1 LSIGTTGAVHFH
13 IVRVG
18 PTHLAAYHCG
28 CHACERPATKLPR
41 VLLHN
46 AVSLDGRIDWITP
59 DIGRFYELAGRWDE
73 DAALVGAD
81 TLLAPEPGLDDTA
94 PPPEPAAAA
103 PPPAPPDPTKPRLVV
118 TDSRGRVR
126 NWPELLNGPYWS
138 RGVALCSERTP
149 AEYFDYLDSVG
160 VDHIIAGENRVDLR
174 AALAE
179 LAAKYGI
186 ARVRVDSGGRL
197 NGALLRAGLI
207 DEVSLLVHPY
217 LVGGE
222 SGQTFFRAPDLT
234 SAGRVINLRLIAA
247 ETLEDDLLWL
257 RYELIRG

>member
-1 LSIGTTGAVHFH
+1 MDPRS
-13 IVRVG
+13 RR
-18 PTHLAAYHCG
+18 PTIAG
-28 CHACERPATKLPR
+28 VPRCERLATKLPR

-46 AVSLDGRIDWITP
+46 AVSIDGRIDWITP
-59 DIGRFYELAGRWDE
+59 DIGRFYELAGHWDE
-73 DAALVGAD
+73 DAGLVGAD
-81 TLLAPEPGLDDTA
+81 TLLAPEPGLDDA
-94 PPPEPAAAA
+94 PLPPEPAAASR
-103 PPPAPPDPTKPRLVV
+103 PPTPPDPMKPRLVV

-138 RGVALCSERTP
+138 RGIALCSERTP

-160 VDHIIAGENRVDLR
+160 VDRIVAGDNRVDLR

-179 LAAKYGI
+179 LAAKYAI
-186 ARVRVDSGGRL
+186 FRVRVDSGGRL

-247 ETLEDDLLWL
+247 EPLEDDLLWL
-257 RYELIRG
+257 RYELLRG

>member
-1 LSIGTTGAVHFH
+1 LSIGRTAPRLLN
-13 IVRVG
+13 IVPIG
-18 PTHLAAYHCG
+18 PAHPTAYHCG

-41 VLLHN
+41 LLLHN

-73 DAALVGAD
+73 DASLVGAD
-81 TLLAPEPGLDDTA
+81 TLLAPEPGLDDPA
-94 PPPEPAAAA
+94 PPPEPEAVA

-118 TDSRGRVR
+118 IDSRGRIR
-126 NWPELLNGPYWS
+126 NWPELLNGAYWS

-160 VDHIIAGENRVDLR
+160 VERIVAGGNRVDLH
-174 AALAE
+174 AALAK

-186 ARVRVDSGGRL
+186 DRVRVDSGGRL

-247 ETLEDDLLWL
+247 EILEDDLFWL